1 MMKRIMTAVMLLSFA
16 LVNISVLGDD
26 LTGVITDTKCGAAH
40 KAGSE
45 KDASCIKKC
54 VKSGG
59 GKLALLAGDK
69 LYTIT
74 NPEKAV
80 GHEGHT
86 VTVTGKTD
94 EDAKTVTI
102 DTLAMAK

>member
-1 MMKRIMTAVMLLSFA
+1 MVLSFA
-16 LVNISVLGDD
+16 VVAVSAFAAD
-26 LTGVITDTKCGAAH
+26 LTGVITETKCGAAH

-45 KDASCIKKC
+45 KDISCIKKC
-54 VKSGG
+54 VKSDA
-59 GKLALLAGDK
+59 GKLALLVGDK

-74 NPEKAV
+74 NPEKAT

-86 VTVTGKTD
+86 VTVTGETD
-94 EDAKTVTI
+94 ENAKTITI

>member
-1 MMKRIMTAVMLLSFA
+1 MKRILIALMVLSFA
-16 LVNISVLGDD
+16 VVAVSAFAAD
-26 LTGVITDTKCGAAH
+26 LTGVVTETKCGAAH

-45 KDASCIKKC
+45 KDISCIKKC
-54 VKSGG
+54 VTSDA
-59 GKLALLAGDK
+59 GKLALLVGDK

-74 NPEKAV
+74 NPKKAA

-86 VTVTGKTD
+86 VTVTGETD
-94 EDAKTVTI
+94 ENAKTITI

>member
-1 MMKRIMTAVMLLSFA
+1 MKRILIVLFVLSFA
-16 LVNISVLGDD
+16 LVAASTFADD
-26 LTGVITDTKCGAAH
+26 LTGIITETKCGAAH

-45 KDASCIKKC
+45 KDIGCIKKC
-54 VKSGG
+54 VKSGA
-59 GKLALLAGDK
+59 GKLAVLAGDK

-74 NPEKAV
+74 NPDKAT

-94 EDAKTVTI
+94 DDAKTITI

>member
-1 MMKRIMTAVMLLSFA
+1 VLSLAVVAVSAFA
-16 LVNISVLGDD
+16 GD
-26 LTGVITDTKCGAAH
+26 LTGVITETKCGAAH

-45 KDASCIKKC
+45 KDISCIKKC
-54 VKSGG
+54 VNSDA
-59 GKLALLAGDK
+59 GKLALLVGDK

-74 NPEKAV
+74 NPEKAT

-94 EDAKTVTI
+94 EDTKTVTI
-102 DTLAMAK
+102 DTVAMAK